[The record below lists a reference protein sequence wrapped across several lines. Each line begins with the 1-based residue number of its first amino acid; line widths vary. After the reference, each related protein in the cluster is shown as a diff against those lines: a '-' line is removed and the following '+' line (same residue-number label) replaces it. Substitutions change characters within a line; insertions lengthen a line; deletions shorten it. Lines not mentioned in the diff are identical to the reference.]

1 MHIYDC
7 FPFYNELDLLEIR
20 LNELNDVVDF
30 FVLVEAERTH
40 QNKPKKLFY
49 KEACDEQRFSA
60 FKHKIIHIIVS
71 ESEFTNDA
79 WQNERLQR
87 AKILQGLE
95 SAADDDAIIVSD
107 LDEIPSREAV
117 QRAIQQNKIPCV
129 FEQKLH
135 YAYLNTQLFIGDTCI
150 NNGSVI
156 LSKHAF
162 AQDPECVRKSSK
174 NNYKHITSG
183 GWHFSFLG
191 NVDHIYNKLQNYA
204 HTEFSHIT
212 RESIEQAVKNLSDI
226 LSRPGHVMKVE
237 QDISYLPQFVV
248 DNVDKFSKYILQ

>member
-1 MHIYDC
+1 MFLCRRETLIILSLQRVKKIDMI
-7 FPFYNELDLLEIR
+7 ELPQITLVIVDP
-20 LNELNDVVDF
+20 LN
-30 FVLVEAERTH
+30 A
-40 QNKPKKLFY
+40 
-49 KEACDEQRFSA
+49 
-60 FKHKIIHIIVS
+60 
-71 ESEFTNDA
+71 NDA

-117 QRAIQQNKIPCV
+117 QRAIEQNKIPCV
-129 FEQKLH
+129 FEQIMH
-135 YAYLNTQLFIGDTCI
+135 VVYLNTIFEDHGNSL
-150 NNGSVI
+150 NNGSVM
-156 LSKHAF
+156 LTKKLF
-162 AQDPECVRKSSK
+162 TQDPECVRKSSK
-174 NNYKHITSG
+174 NNYNHITSG